1 MHEETIPN
9 PTLNNKK
16 LMKIFLHAGCGSLYK
31 SSCLGFNNDN
41 WKEIRFDIDEGNNPD
56 IVGKLTDMKSVVT
69 GSVDAVY
76 SSQNIEHIYPHE
88 VPIALREFYRVLKED
103 GMVSISCPDLQSVGE
118 AIAQD
123 RLMETLY
130 EGVNVPVTAFDI
142 LYGHR
147 ETTLDGDIYAIH
159 RGGFTY
165 STLEKAFK
173 EAGFKA
179 RFGGGSG
186 YDLHLVAF
194 KQKKSEEEI
203 IKIANPFLS
212 PYLKEAVHS

>member
-1 MHEETIPN
+1 MSNYIAPIEEMKFVLNEVVELEDLCKTTQSDSSTVDIIDTI
-9 PTLNNKK
+9 LD
-16 LMKIFLHAGCGSLYK
+16 AA
-31 SSCLGFNNDN
+31 
-41 WKEIRFDIDEGNNPD
+41 
-56 IVGKLTDMKSVVT
+56 GKLAKEEIEPINKSGDLEGVKINAA
-69 GSVDAVY
+69 G
-76 SSQNIEHIYPHE
+76 E
-88 VPIALREFYRVLKED
+88 V
-103 GMVSISCPDLQSVGE
+103 
-118 AIAQD
+118 
-123 RLMETLY
+123 
-130 EGVNVPVTAFDI
+130 VNVPVTAFDI

-165 STLEKAFK
+165 STLDKAFK

>member
-1 MHEETIPN
+1 MK
-9 PTLNNKK
+9 TL
-16 LMKIFLHAGCGSLYK
+16 LHVGCGHENKYHLK
-31 SSCLGFNNDN
+31 GFNNDN
-41 WKEIRFDIDEGNNPD
+41 WKEIRFDIDESVNPD
-56 IVGKLTDMKSVVT
+56 IVGTMTDMKSVET

-76 SSQNIEHIYPHE
+76 SSHNIEHIFPHE
-88 VPIALREFYRVLKED
+88 VPIALSEFYRVLKED
-103 GMVSISCPDLQSVGE
+103 GIVVITCPDLQSVGE
-118 AIAQD
+118 ALSQD
-123 RLMETLY
+123 KLFETLY
-130 EGVNVPVTAFDI
+130 EGVKINAAGEVVNVPVTAFDI

-186 YDLHLVAF
+186 YDLYLVAF

-203 IKIANPFLS
+203 IKIASPFLNPFLLS
-212 PYLKEAVHS
+212 

>member
-1 MHEETIPN
+1 MK
-9 PTLNNKK
+9 TL
-16 LMKIFLHAGCGSLYK
+16 LHVGCGHENKYHLK
-31 SSCLGFNNDN
+31 GFNNDN
-41 WKEIRFDIDEGNNPD
+41 WKEIRFDIDESFNPD
-56 IVGKLTDMKSVVT
+56 IVGTMTDMKSVET
-69 GSVDAVY
+69 ASVDALY
-76 SSQNIEHIYPHE
+76 SSYNIDHIYPHQ
-88 VPIALREFYRVLKED
+88 VPIALREFHRVLKED
-103 GMVSISCPDLQSVGE
+103 GIVVIHCPDLQSVCK
-118 AIAQD
+118 AV
-123 RLMETLY
+123 L
-130 EGVNVPVTAFDI
+130 EGGLLEPIYDSPAGPITPIDV

-147 ETTLDGDIYAIH
+147 VEIAEGNEYMAH
-159 RGGFTY
+159 KGGFTY

-212 PYLKEAVHS
+212 PFLLS